1 MTITGPLG
9 PGPLTGASAPG
20 CCCRRSKQLLAHTG
34 ARPPTAS
41 LQRYA
46 ALADGR
52 PFACGTLLPPHP
64 QGGSGGVVACEGM
77 EFCVVAC
84 VRLGRA
90 GRLHCG
96 YAMTRFGLGLGQ
108 VVMH

>member
-1 MTITGPLG
+1 M
-9 PGPLTGASAPG
+9 
-20 CCCRRSKQLLAHTG
+20 
-34 ARPPTAS
+34 
-41 LQRYA
+41 
-46 ALADGR
+46 
-52 PFACGTLLPPHP
+52 
-64 QGGSGGVVACEGM
+64 ACEGM